1 MLKRPPGGL
10 RNVISTLNF
19 LDWQRDNEVFNYMAA
34 EGGWSVT
41 LTGVDEPIQLRGGQ
55 VSAHYFD
62 IFGVT
67 AAHGRTFLPGE
78 DQLGN
83 DRVVVLT
90 HALWTSRFG
99 ADPSLLDQTILLNGE
114 PHTVVGVLPAGSA
127 FGRGFRQIW
136 RPLAFQPSNMTRNF
150 HWLSSIAQLNDGV
163 SLDQAQANLDTIAAR
178 LEAEFQ
184 ESNKG
189 WGAVVERAESSLLRQ
204 SQRPYQRRTTHA
216 AAGGHRGGP
225 RRRTRPGG

>member
-1 MLKRPPGGL
+1 VLERPPGGL

-99 ADPSLLDQTILLNGE
+99 ADPSLLEQTILLNGE

-127 FGRGFRQIW
+127 FDRGFRQIW
-136 RPLAFQPSNMTRNF
+136 RPR
-150 HWLSSIAQLNDGV
+150 HSS
-163 SLDQAQANLDTIAAR
+163 
-178 LEAEFQ
+178 
-184 ESNKG
+184 
-189 WGAVVERAESSLLRQ
+189 
-204 SQRPYQRRTTHA
+204 RRT
-216 AAGGHRGGP
+216 
-225 RRRTRPGG
+225 